1 MANHFTAAD
10 IRQIR
15 RHALFTD
22 TMSASLYLYRLT
34 LSLGFLTDSRQY
46 ARFELDNLINRA
58 KTDANTWRSTPDKL
72 SRLHGEFQNYVD
84 EFVRVAEHISR
95 APGTPDS
102 VRLVDRAVSR
112 SYEFLD
118 AFHQQQVT
126 ARRLAAGTYTV
137 LPRLVDY
144 MFSNVYLYAQR
155 MDMLSNGTS
164 ITVGPAH
171 QRLTASL
178 RVAPDAVS
186 AYRFSQALKFID
198 TYRAEYALAYAAYSN
213 LTAHF
218 ARLKHRTA
226 HCVAQAL
233 ALRNTDKTHR
243 LKARAEVL
251 LMSLRAIKHKS
262 GEVVALLGQD

>member
-15 RHALFTD
+15 HHALFTD
-22 TMSASLYLYRLT
+22 TMSASLYLYRVT

-58 KTDANTWRSTPDKL
+58 KTDASTWRSTPDKL
-72 SRLHGEFQNYVD
+72 FKLHREFQNFVD
-84 EFVRVAEHISR
+84 EFVRVTEQLSR

-102 VRLVDRAVSR
+102 VQLVDLAVSR
-112 SYEFLD
+112 SHEFLN

-126 ARRLAAGTYTV
+126 ARHLAAGTYTV

-144 MFSNVYLYAQR
+144 MYSNVYLFAQR
-155 MDMLSNGTS
+155 MDMLSKGTS
-164 ITVGPAH
+164 ITIGPAH
-171 QRLTASL
+171 QRLTASF

-186 AYRFSQALKFID
+186 AYRFSKALKFID

-226 HCVAQAL
+226 DSVAQAL
-233 ALRNTDKTHR
+233 ALRDTDKTHR
-243 LKARAEVL
+243 RKARAEL
-251 LMSLRAIKHKS
+251 LRVSLRAIQRES
-262 GEVVALLGQD
+262 AEVIGLLGRH